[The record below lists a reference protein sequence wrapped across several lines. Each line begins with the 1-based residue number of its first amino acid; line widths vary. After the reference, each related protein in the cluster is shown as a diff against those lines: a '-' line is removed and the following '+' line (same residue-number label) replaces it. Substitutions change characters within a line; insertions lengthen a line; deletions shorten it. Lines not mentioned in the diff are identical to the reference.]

1 MLVRNAEKLNYSYFG
16 GEKAK
21 WHSPLENR
29 LVDFQKTK
37 HTNTTRC
44 SNSIPGHLPQ
54 RNENIY
60 LNKNPSIS
68 VLRGS

>member
-1 MLVRNAEKLNYSYFG
+1 VRNAEKPNYSYIG

-21 WHSPLENR
+21 WHNPLENR

-44 SNSIPGHLPQ
+44 SNSILGHLPQ
-54 RNENIY
+54 RNENLY
-60 LNKNPSIS
+60 LNENPYTNVHRNS
-68 VLRGS
+68 